1 MPNKNKQSR
10 ALGNYLGVHVG
21 GVVICLLM
29 VGLVYAFGYRPYATE
44 RVALRTQQSEFDRIQ
59 GLYPTLIKENRELK
73 AKYQEHAS
81 VSESNRTGIYSN
93 GPVLDLVSRML
104 LNRDVKLKNF
114 AMRGDTPKSTTINLQ
129 VAGAYENLARL
140 LNDFDQMSSPAKLLD
155 LQMNSTS
162 SDGQSCSAGLTIHFT
177 KVKNR
182 RAEFDANVATKNDS
196 RLEGASNG

>member
-10 ALGNYLGVHVG
+10 ALGNYLGVHVS
-21 GVVICLLM
+21 GVMTCLFM
-29 VGLVYAFGYRPYATE
+29 VSLVYVFGYRPYATKK
-44 RVALRTQQSEFDRIQ
+44 VTLRTQQSEFERLQ

-73 AKYQEHAS
+73 AKFQEHAS
-81 VSESNRTGIYSN
+81 ASESNRTGIYSN
-93 GPVLDLVSRML
+93 GPVLDLVSSML

-155 LQMNSTS
+155 LQMNSTT
-162 SDGQSCSAGLTIHFT
+162 SDGQSCSANVTIHFT
-177 KVKNR
+177 KVKNQH
-182 RAEFDANVATKNDS
+182 AEFDANVATKNDLL
-196 RLEGASNG
+196 LEGSSNG